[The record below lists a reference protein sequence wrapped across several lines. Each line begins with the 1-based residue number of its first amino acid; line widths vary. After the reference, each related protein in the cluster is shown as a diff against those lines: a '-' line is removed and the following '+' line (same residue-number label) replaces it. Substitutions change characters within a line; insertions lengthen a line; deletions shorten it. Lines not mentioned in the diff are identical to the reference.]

1 MRSLRV
7 SAFSVAITGLLAV
20 TAAYCQTITIA
31 SWNVRIYSTGSRD
44 DAELELICD
53 RLEQFDLV
61 AVQELRDQEVI
72 DRTLAMLHGRGQ
84 AFDALVSDGVGRG
97 VLERYG
103 FLWRPERVELIDA
116 GGFYPDPQ
124 DLLIREPYWAT
135 FRAGSFDFTLISTH
149 NVWGDRVAYRRAET
163 ALMDD
168 VYAYVQAADPDE
180 QDVMLVGDYNLPP
193 DDTGFE
199 ELRAVLTPLFDA
211 DEHTVISDNEIYD
224 NIWLDLAFV
233 TEWTGETGIDRFDET
248 AFGDDDSA
256 ASLAVSDHRPIW
268 ARFRTGSDDDGP
280 GDSTG
285 VEESGWAE
293 VKR

>member
-84 AFDALVSDGVGRG
+84 AFDALVSEGVGRG

-149 NVWGDRVAYRRAET
+149 NVWGDRVADRRAEA

-168 VYAYVQAADPDE
+168 VYAYVQAVDPDE

-199 ELRAVLTPLFDA
+199 ELRGVLTPLFDA
-211 DEHTVISDNEIYD
+211 DQHTVISDNEIYD

-268 ARFRTGSDDDGP
+268 ARFRTDSDDDGP
-280 GDSTG
+280 GGSTG
-285 VEESGWAE
+285 VGDSGWAE

>member
-1 MRSLRV
+1 MRSSRV
-7 SAFSVAITGLLAV
+7 SAFSAAIIGLLIA
-20 TAAYCQTITIA
+20 TGGYCQTVTIA

-72 DRTLAMLHGRGQ
+72 DRTLAILQGRGQ
-84 AFDALVSDGVGRG
+84 DFEALVSEGVGRG

-103 FLWRPERVELIDA
+103 FLWRPEKVELVDV
-116 GGFYPDPQ
+116 GGFYPDPE

-149 NVWGDRVAYRRAET
+149 NIWGDRVADRRAEA

-168 VYAYVQAADPDE
+168 VYAYVQAVDPAE
-180 QDVMLVGDYNLPP
+180 QDVILMGDFNLPP
-193 DDTGFE
+193 DDAGFE
-199 ELRAVLTPLFDA
+199 ELRGVLTPLFNA
-211 DEHTVISDNEIYD
+211 DQRTVISDNEIYD
-224 NIWLDLAFV
+224 NVWVDLAFV
-233 TEWTGETGIDRFDET
+233 AEWTGETGIDVFDE
-248 AFGDDDSA
+248 AVFDDDDRA

-268 ARFRTGSDDDGP
+268 AKFRTGSDDDGP
-280 GDSTG
+280 GASTG
-285 VEESGWAE
+285 VAGSSWAE
-293 VKR
+293 IKR